1 MIHLAMNTQRMQ
13 LLVPG
18 VLSYSLLWYTL
29 FKAICFAGAG
39 IIPGEDNITA
49 GARWPMGMQTGVL
62 VFTLVTQPI
71 SLLKFKQGFF
81 PAVHPVLHRSLLVAL
96 ICVPSLLL
104 MQYWQG
110 ASNYVWQIEDPS
122 AMVPLTFVYFTGWSV
137 VLLSSFLAGHGQ
149 LTGIGPVWR
158 HAFQKPAGSF
168 SPRLPVSHHLVC
180 EPFLLGLLL
189 LTWATPQMT
198 WFRLMLGLLILLLS
212 IRLFRGKRPH

>member
-1 MIHLAMNTQRMQ
+1 MIHLAMNTHRMQ
-13 LLVPG
+13 ILVPG

-39 IIPGEDNITA
+39 IIPGEDNLTVS
-49 GARWPMGMQTGVL
+49 ARWPTVMQTGVL
-62 VFTLVTQPI
+62 VFTLVTQPF

-81 PAVHPVLHRSLLVAL
+81 PAIHPVLHRSLLVAL
-96 ICVPSLLL
+96 ICLPLLLL

-110 ASNYVWQIEDPS
+110 GGNYVWQIEDAS
-122 AMVPLTFVYFTGWSV
+122 ALVPLTFVYFTGWSV

-158 HAFQKPAGSF
+158 HAFQKPASSF

-189 LTWATPQMT
+189 LTWATPQMS
-198 WFRLMLGLLILLLS
+198 WLRLMMGLLVLMLC
-212 IRLFRGKRPH
+212 IRLFLGKRPH